1 MTSPIADQ
9 FTYPRIRSCD
19 LSHQMP
25 RTNCRHRSCRG
36 YRRGD
41 ERERQI
47 ERERRHPRFSSRDV
61 NNDRNGRIRLPRQ
74 PPRVTSG
81 PDWVAS
87 LSLLRTAAAAS
98 RDLDRQFG
106 SLRCADVTV
115 FEAWKSTEKKSA
127 CTCRS
132 FPLFPISDLFPFPI
146 PSPSF
151 PCSGSWPTRAPRS
164 PRAARSMRV
173 APTRVYQRGGC
184 ACRAYL
190 HAPDLRR
197 RMTHRE
203 RSRQILSFRS
213 ACPTFRRD
221 DPFYRANGAPCKI
234 EARGRTPKIQ
244 HHRVPPW
251 RTEVDGTRGRAAGC
265 RAERVERRTFV
276 AIRSHERTEEN
287 GKQATRVAH
296 VSFSKCVRVIKRAL
310 ARR

>member
-1 MTSPIADQ
+1 MTSSIADQ

-47 ERERRHPRFSSRDV
+47 ERERRRPRFSSRDV
-61 NNDRNGRIRLPRQ
+61 NNDRNDRIRLPCQ

-87 LSLLRTAAAAS
+87 LSLLRTVAAS
-98 RDLDRQFG
+98 RDLDREFG
-106 SLRCADVTV
+106 SLRCVDVT
-115 FEAWKSTEKKSA
+115 FSKPGKPGNGKEIGLHAS
-127 CTCRS
+127 
-132 FPLFPISDLFPFPI
+132 LFPSFSHPISSRFPF

-151 PCSGSWPTRAPRS
+151 PCSGSWPTRDPRS

-213 ACPTFRRD
+213 AC
-221 DPFYRANGAPCKI
+221 
-234 EARGRTPKIQ
+234 
-244 HHRVPPW
+244 
-251 RTEVDGTRGRAAGC
+251 
-265 RAERVERRTFV
+265 
-276 AIRSHERTEEN
+276 
-287 GKQATRVAH
+287 AT
-296 VSFSKCVRVIKRAL
+296 L
-310 ARR
+310 